1 MIGHPSNG
9 QPGIRSLVTT
19 SATGTQQVAA
29 ALAGLVRAGD
39 LLVLCGD
46 LGAGKT
52 AFTQGFGR
60 ALGVTVPITSPTF
73 TLANRYAGT
82 DLTVHHLDVYRL
94 SHIDEVR
101 DLGLHELVDDRSVTV
116 IEWGDAIAGALPGGY
131 LEVRRTLGAGPDD
144 RIIDLRTVGTDWSE
158 REVALLALESPAA
171 MSDPDSGD
179 GGGEP
184 C

>member
-1 MIGHPSNG
+1 MIGPPSTE
-9 QPGIRSLVTT
+9 QPGIRSLATT
-19 SATGTQQVAA
+19 SAAGTQAVAT

-52 AFTQGFGR
+52 AFAQGFGR
-60 ALGVTVPITSPTF
+60 ALGVTAPITSPTF
-73 TLANRYAGT
+73 TLANRYQGEE
-82 DLTVHHLDVYRL
+82 LTVHHLDVYRL
-94 SHIDEVR
+94 AHIDEVR

-131 LEVRRTLGAGPDD
+131 LEVRLTLGDGPDD
-144 RIIDLRTVGTDWSE
+144 RVVGLRTVGVEWSD
-158 REVALLALESPAA
+158 REVALLALEPAA
-171 MSDPDSGD
+171 ADGDPDGT
-179 GGGEP
+179 GAP